1 MRAIKKGKKN
11 ICPLNVEL
19 TTYRRILL
27 VEDNKTTQ
35 EVVSE
40 LLEFVGFEVVLAG
53 NGIEA
58 LAIFIERSFDLV
70 LTDLNMP
77 AMDGLSLAG
86 QIKERSPNIPVIL
99 ITGADRETVLKKL
112 KGALVDSVIFKPF
125 RLEELRR
132 AVREMLMSRE
142 QEYIPGVLS

>member
-1 MRAIKKGKKN
+1 MREIRKGKKN
-11 ICPLNVEL
+11 IGSLNEEL
-19 TTYRRILL
+19 TQYRRVLL

-35 EVVSE
+35 DVVSE
-40 LLEFVGFEVVLAG
+40 LLEFVGFEVALAD

-58 LAIFIERSFDLV
+58 LAIFMERSFDLV

-132 AVREMLMSRE
+132 AVREMLMCRE